1 MLIQLTFASRAT
13 QNLNN
18 KDLSSIVSSSLR
30 NNALYGL
37 TGALCYAN
45 GTFLQYFE
53 GEHLP
58 VYRLYQ
64 HLLKDERH
72 SQLKIVSVYEIA
84 ERRFLTWVLGFLPY
98 ESDIGQL
105 FLTHSK
111 MAEFS
116 PFSMTA
122 FNVNELFNE
131 VVKYIS
137 IEQCPVTAWSMP
149 VEPYDSSRNRV
160 THSKF

>member
-1 MLIQLTFASRAT
+1 MKKILLTQLTYASRAT

-37 TGALCYAN
+37 TGTLCYAN
-45 GTFLQYFE
+45 GTFLQHFE
-53 GEHLP
+53 GARLA
-58 VYRLYQ
+58 VDGLYQ

-72 SQLKIVSVYEIA
+72 SQLKIVSVNEIA
-84 ERRFLTWVLGFLPY
+84 QRRFPTWAMGLLPY
-98 ESDIGQL
+98 ESDISQL

-111 MAEFS
+111 MAQFS

-122 FNVNELFNE
+122 SNVNEFFNE
-131 VVKYIS
+131 VVKYLSSKECS
-137 IEQCPVTAWSMP
+137 INARPILPLAG
-149 VEPYDSSRNRV
+149 
-160 THSKF
+160 

>member
-1 MLIQLTFASRAT
+1 MLTQLTYASRAT

-37 TGALCYAN
+37 TGTLCYAN
-45 GTFLQYFE
+45 GTFLQHFE
-53 GEHLP
+53 GARLA
-58 VYRLYQ
+58 VDGLYQ

-72 SQLKIVSVYEIA
+72 SQLKIISINEIA
-84 ERRFLTWVLGFLPY
+84 NRRFPTWAMGFFSY
-98 ESDIGQL
+98 ESDISQL
-105 FLTHSK
+105 FLKHSK

-122 FNVNELFNE
+122 SDVSAFFDE
-131 VVKYIS
+131 VVKFI
-137 IEQCPVTAWSMP
+137 
-149 VEPYDSSRNRV
+149 
-160 THSKF
+160 